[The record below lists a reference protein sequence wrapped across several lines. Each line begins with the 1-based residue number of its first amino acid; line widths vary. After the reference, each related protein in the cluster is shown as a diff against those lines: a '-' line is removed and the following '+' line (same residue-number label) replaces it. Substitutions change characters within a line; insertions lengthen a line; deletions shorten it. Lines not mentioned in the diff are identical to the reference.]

1 MTAPIRHGALGVL
14 TGLALACAGASM
26 LVLVG
31 AGAARAAGVTDAR
44 ISTSYVM
51 HGRVTTAIR
60 VRGEHR
66 GQRVTRRWTFT
77 GLSCTGSVCE
87 KLALRRQRSAH
98 RYDRLTL
105 SRVGVGSYAGS
116 GRFYVGLRCRGRRY
130 RRGLVVPYRITVE
143 VAQAVAVQSIAFA
156 GQLTAT
162 YTNLRRIDRTRCP
175 VGPSHDAALYS
186 GAAAPLPGPPAV
198 AFSAAAQP
206 GTDSVAFTDTSQP
219 GPGGAPIVGRLW
231 QFGDPASGP
240 ADYATTSPVP
250 HAFSAPGAYPVQ
262 LTVLDANGLTATAAQ
277 TVVVAGPGT
286 AAAKA
291 VAAHARKRSVA
302 RTALSSPTS

>member
-162 YTNLRRIDRTRCP
+162 YTTC
-175 VGPSHDAALYS
+175 AAS
-186 GAAAPLPGPPAV
+186 
-198 AFSAAAQP
+198 
-206 GTDSVAFTDTSQP
+206 T
-219 GPGGAPIVGRLW
+219 
-231 QFGDPASGP
+231 
-240 ADYATTSPVP
+240 
-250 HAFSAPGAYPVQ
+250 APGARSAPATTRLCIPAPRRPFPGRPLSPSRRPPSRVP
-262 LTVLDANGLTATAAQ
+262 TAS
-277 TVVVAGPGT
+277 P
-286 AAAKA
+286 
-291 VAAHARKRSVA
+291 
-302 RTALSSPTS
+302 SPTPRNRARVAHRSWAGCGSSAIRLRAPPTTPPPRPCRTPSRPPGPTRCSSRCSTPTG